1 MTAAKPSPGASPKPS
16 MTAPRVL
23 ATIQG
28 PAKDL
33 ADGKH
38 HIVRCTR
45 TGRGITIQV
54 DGLTPRTKTYS
65 GGVGSVSNTA
75 LALGAKAESTAPT
88 GFDWFEGLIYDAWV
102 R

>member
-1 MTAAKPSPGASPKPS
+1 
-16 MTAPRVL
+16 VL
-23 ATIQG
+23 ATIPG

-54 DGLTPRTKTYS
+54 DGPTPRTKKYS
-65 GGVGSVSNTA
+65 GGLGSVSNTAA

-88 GFDWFEGLIYDAWV
+88 GFDWFEGLIYDASV